1 MAKSLNSI
9 LQETGSLWKFLSNQM
24 TRSEEYG
31 FIVLYWSLQKQQLS
45 LVIKGPSSE
54 RSSFRESQNS
64 SYLAECE
71 YALKYLRIWRFKKV
85 LCLVNI
91 AGINFFSPFLSYPI
105 WFFFRLFGINV
116 YILNCHLGK
125 SNLTP
130 YLMISFPCW
139 S

>member
-9 LQETGSLWKFLSNQM
+9 LQETGSLQMFLSNQM

-31 FIVLYWSLQKQQLS
+31 FIILYLSLQKQQLS

-64 SYLAECE
+64 SYLAEHE
-71 YALKYLRIWRFKKV
+71 YTFMYLRIWRFKKV
-85 LCLVNI
+85 LCLINV
-91 AGINFFSPFLSYPI
+91 AGIIFFSPFLSYPI
-105 WFFFRLFGINV
+105 QFFFRPFGINE

-130 YLMISFPCW
+130 CLMISFPCW

>member
-9 LQETGSLWKFLSNQM
+9 LQETGSLQKFLSNQM

-31 FIVLYWSLQKQQLS
+31 FIVLYLSLQKQQLS

-71 YALKYLRIWRFKKV
+71 HTLMYLQIWRFKKV
-85 LCLVNI
+85 LGLVNI
-91 AGINFFSPFLSYPI
+91 AGILFFSPFLSYPI
-105 WFFFRLFGINV
+105 QFFFRLFGINV
-116 YILNCHLGK
+116 YILNFHLGK